1 VLVEVSTQMLLVRV
15 WGSGEDAVNEG
26 DPKGV
31 LEFFGS
37 SEPDLFTSAN
47 ELGALLRVAR
57 EERKA
62 EPRPQA
68 GLVS

>member
-1 VLVEVSTQMLLVRV
+1 
-15 WGSGEDAVNEG
+15 VNEG

-37 SEPDLFTSAN
+37 TEPDLFRSAK
-47 ELGALLRVAR
+47 LGALLRVAR

-62 EPRPQA
+62 EARPQG

>member
-1 VLVEVSTQMLLVRV
+1 
-15 WGSGEDAVNEG
+15 VNEG

-37 SEPDLFTSAN
+37 TEPDLFRSAKK
-47 ELGALLRVAR
+47 LGALLRVAR
-57 EERKA
+57 DERKA
-62 EPRPQA
+62 EARPQG